1 LVYVN
6 PARAGQYWYAEIV
19 IIEPLKIRDSFR
31 IDTAVHSDTR
41 GSFAEWFRADKFRE
55 ATGRDLDLR
64 QGNISVSKRGVV
76 RGIHFADVP
85 PGQAKYVTCPSGAI
99 LDFIVDIRVGSPTF
113 GQWDAVEV
121 NSSLRNAVFLAEGLG
136 HAFVSLQDD
145 TVVSYLVTDTFKPDR
160 EHGINPLDA
169 DLQLDFGLSLED
181 LHFSDKDREA
191 PTLTEALGLGLL
203 PTWQG

>member
-1 LVYVN
+1 V
-6 PARAGQYWYAEIV
+6 RISE
-19 IIEPLKIRDSFR
+19 LKIRGSFEILPQIHR
-31 IDTAVHSDTR
+31 DMR

-85 PGQAKYVTCPSGAI
+85 PGQAKYVTCLSGAI

-113 GQWDAVEV
+113 GQWDVVEV
-121 NSSLRNAVFLAEGLG
+121 NSTLRNAVFLAEGLG
-136 HAFVSLQDD
+136 HAFVSLEDD

-160 EHGINPLDA
+160 EHGINPLDV
-169 DLQLDFGLSLED
+169 DLQLDFGLSQDD
-181 LHFSDKDREA
+181 LLFSDKDREA
-191 PTLTEALGLGLL
+191 PTLKEALNLGLL
-203 PTWQG
+203 TTWQG